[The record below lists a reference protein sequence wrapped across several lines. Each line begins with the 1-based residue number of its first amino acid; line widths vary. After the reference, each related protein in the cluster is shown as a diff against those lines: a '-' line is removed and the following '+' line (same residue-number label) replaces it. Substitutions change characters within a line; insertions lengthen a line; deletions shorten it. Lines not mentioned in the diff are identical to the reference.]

1 MRRKARDMA
10 WRLPIWVGWDGLWLY
25 VGAAEVDGGRVI
37 EEPLVAVVDGG
48 GGSVLANSCAGRGN
62 VVGGAGGSVCER

>member
-10 WRLPIWVGWDGLWLY
+10 WREPIWVGWDGVWLY

-37 EEPLVAVVDGG
+37 EEPLVAVVEGG
-48 GGSVLANSCAGRGN
+48 RGSLFANSFAGRGN
-62 VVGGAGGSVCER
+62 VVGRAGGSVCER